1 MSKQAGFFSRLLML
15 LSFVCFTKWN
25 LGFLERDDTYMSP
38 SLLPTEEDTAP
49 CVVHKYTRSENPL
62 QEVIK
67 LAGSFDMTAIE
78 GQTYCNQTFPNSTIP
93 LFYVDDRIVT
103 PPQETKRQ
111 IPMMIHMTS
120 HSRCMSKPL
129 FDNINTWKEALP
141 NHSFF
146 LHDTQA
152 KERFFQQAHDAPE
165 SHLGFPYMTLIGPCL
180 KVSGAT
186 LSDVWRYMF
195 MYQYGGLYVDI
206 DDGPGESLRQKI
218 DQFASSEAIL
228 VQYEAKLVA
237 QNFFM
242 VMPGHPLMQFA
253 MLETTLRLLS
263 LSDVGAQYIP
273 YTTGPQA
280 FGIAYHKFMGVY
292 DIDPPNV
299 RGKVFWKGGHHVGYG
314 NWSVDVA
321 ASWNT
326 KKELINTFTV
336 LDDVKKEYYAAVN
349 AADYERDKRVV
360 RKLADNKSCFFK
372 IVDSLIPPRLS

>member
-1 MSKQAGFFSRLLML
+1 
-15 LSFVCFTKWN
+15 
-25 LGFLERDDTYMSP
+25 
-38 SLLPTEEDTAP
+38 
-49 CVVHKYTRSENPL
+49 
-62 QEVIK
+62 
-67 LAGSFDMTAIE
+67 
-78 GQTYCNQTFPNSTIP
+78 
-93 LFYVDDRIVT
+93 
-103 PPQETKRQ
+103 
-111 IPMMIHMTS
+111 
-120 HSRCMSKPL
+120 
-129 FDNINTWKEALP
+129 
-141 NHSFF
+141 
-146 LHDTQA
+146 
-152 KERFFQQAHDAPE
+152 
-165 SHLGFPYMTLIGPCL
+165 
-180 KVSGAT
+180 
-186 LSDVWRYMF
+186 
-195 MYQYGGLYVDI
+195 MYQYGGLYADI
-206 DDGPGESLRQKI
+206 DDGPGEKLRRKI

-372 IVDSLIPPRLS
+372 IVDSLIPPRLP